1 MGFEMKSPKKQSKL
15 SQSNGKYFYSYT
27 LALKLQLI
35 FNKSISC
42 KQRLRILRIKK
53 KKKDAVIYTSVL
65 PTVLPIIFFDFF
77 FFLING
83 VSKFSSSILQIN
95 DEKINN
101 VLLFINTKCGS

>member
-53 KKKDAVIYTSVL
+53 KKKKDAVIYTSVL
-65 PTVLPIIFFDFF
+65 PTVLPIIFLIF